1 MKKNDHEN
9 NENLP
14 FMKTELNGNIDFKY
28 THTQEYRYEFNFD
41 KYTRLKQ
48 THRKKKI
55 VRIYRKSIF
64 ITIVIVIGE
73 RSKPDDNV
81 TINGLQRKLS
91 TSWLSQAYNSLWQ
104 MY

>member
-48 THRKKKI
+48 THREKEKMKE
-55 VRIYRKSIF
+55 SIENLF
-64 ITIVIVIGE
+64 
-73 RSKPDDNV
+73 SSP
-81 TINGLQRKLS
+81 S
-91 TSWLSQAYNSLWQ
+91 SSSSSSLLIKRQ
-104 MY
+104 MANDE

>member
-64 ITIVIVIGE
+64 ITIAIVIVIIITDQA
-73 RSKPDDNV
+73 S
-81 TINGLQRKLS
+81 NGK
-91 TSWLSQAYNSLWQ
+91 
-104 MY
+104 